1 MPLFVVSVPVMGI
14 AKIKIEARS
23 IEGALAKL
31 PERLACDE
39 AIDFGALGKIDSVK
53 VDYTSAVAEMVQ

>member
-1 MPLFVVSVPVMGI
+1 MGI

>member
-39 AIDFGALGKIDSVK
+39 TVFCALGRIDSVK